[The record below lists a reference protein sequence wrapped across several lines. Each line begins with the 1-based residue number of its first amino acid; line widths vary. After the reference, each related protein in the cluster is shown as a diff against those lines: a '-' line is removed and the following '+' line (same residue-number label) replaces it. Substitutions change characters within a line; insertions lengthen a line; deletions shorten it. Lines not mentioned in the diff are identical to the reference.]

1 MVLVGNPREPAGHLV
16 VERSR
21 RRSRGPARHQTPC
34 RLSRVA
40 AAPKSACALDGFGC
54 PTEAPYGCFLPD
66 LTRFG
71 TCRHPNPSNALGA
84 RYILPAPV
92 QQSKMP
98 RGQRENHMSARQQKG
113 AVASVR
119 PRPISCFAGSIQ
131 ALRKR
136 WEAKRRS
143 ASTPL
148 VITALEDNA
157 GSANGCTGYDQPN
170 DGQN

>member
-1 MVLVGNPREPAGHLV
+1 
-16 VERSR
+16 
-21 RRSRGPARHQTPC
+21 
-34 RLSRVA
+34 
-40 AAPKSACALDGFGC
+40 
-54 PTEAPYGCFLPD
+54 
-66 LTRFG
+66 
-71 TCRHPNPSNALGA
+71 
-84 RYILPAPV
+84 
-92 QQSKMP
+92 MP

-113 AVASVR
+113 AVASMR
-119 PRPISCFAGSIQ
+119 PRPISCFAESIQ

-157 GSANGCTGYDQPN
+157 GNANGCTGYDQPN